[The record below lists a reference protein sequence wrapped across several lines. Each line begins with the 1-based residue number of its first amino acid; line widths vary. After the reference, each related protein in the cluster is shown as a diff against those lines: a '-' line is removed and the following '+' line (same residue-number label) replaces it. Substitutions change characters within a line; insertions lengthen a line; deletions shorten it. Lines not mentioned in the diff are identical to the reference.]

1 MARSFNRNQALGTSF
16 KLEIPGLDEYNYFVQ
31 VAPLPGLSMGGV
43 ETPYRNNQTNV
54 PSNRVEYDPLNI
66 TFLVDEEHENHSQLR
81 LWMHKYASG
90 KEPILEVCKDI
101 TLHILDSNKQ
111 PRKSIVFYVAYP
123 TLLTEIQLESNTS
136 DATSL
141 VCNATFRYQYYDSKP
156 TIR

>member
-1 MARSFNRNQALGTSF
+1 MPSRFNRNQALGTSF

-31 VAPLPGLSMGGV
+31 TAPLPGINMAGI
-43 ETPYRNNQTNV
+43 ETPYRNNATNV

-66 TFLVDEEHENHSQLR
+66 TFLVDEDYENHSQLR
-81 LWMHKYASG
+81 LWMHKYAMG

-111 PRKSIVFYVAYP
+111 PRQSFIFYVAYP
-123 TLLTEIQLESNTS
+123 TMMSELQLESNVS

-141 VCNATFRYQYYDSKP
+141 ICSATFRYQYYDRKP
-156 TIR
+156 TI